1 MEKYATS
8 FEIVYEQILLEKNNH
23 LRSKK

>member
-8 FEIVYEQILLEKNNH
+8 FEIVYEQILLEKNH
-23 LRSKK
+23 HQVEK